1 MATMNETSTIYKESS
16 KMARK
21 SKTRKSLV
29 VEDFKTSKDFSS
41 IRKYNKYVR
50 SLSPSKF
57 IRYRFYQ
64 SIKTNDV
71 KRKRVKPEEF
81 RILNYGEEEELLS
94 NNYNV
99 SQLKMMAKKY
109 RCSTSGNKDEL
120 LSRVYNTLSLGNKA
134 RVIQSYVRRHFVKIF
149 LRNRGIKY
157 FKYSCVNDC
166 DFYSLDSLAD
176 IPIEYFCAV
185 TEKNNDKEYRYG
197 FDIRSLKEY
206 IKTQKNIK
214 NPYTNTDFQVDVAT
228 CMKQCLHTAKV
239 LGYNIKKH
247 EIKEPKQKTENNIQ
261 DLLHEIDNLG
271 HLGSYTDIRWYQ
283 GWNQSRIIQ
292 YIHHLYDILTFR
304 MSLTQDIQREICGNN
319 SHRRNCLSGY
329 TISQIYT
336 LGIVELKKV
345 MQHFMNVL
353 IMNGVN
359 EDRRKIG
366 SIIVIMAT
374 TLVNSNARTAFP
386 GLYESAL

>member
-94 NNYNV
+94 KNYNV

-120 LSRVYNTLSLGNKA
+120 LSRVYN
-134 RVIQSYVRRHFVKIF
+134 V
-149 LRNRGIKY
+149 
-157 FKYSCVNDC
+157 
-166 DFYSLDSLAD
+166 
-176 IPIEYFCAV
+176 
-185 TEKNNDKEYRYG
+185 
-197 FDIRSLKEY
+197 LK
-206 IKTQKNIK
+206 
-214 NPYTNTDFQVDVAT
+214 
-228 CMKQCLHTAKV
+228 
-239 LGYNIKKH
+239 
-247 EIKEPKQKTENNIQ
+247 
-261 DLLHEIDNLG
+261 
-271 HLGSYTDIRWYQ
+271 
-283 GWNQSRIIQ
+283 
-292 YIHHLYDILTFR
+292 
-304 MSLTQDIQREICGNN
+304 
-319 SHRRNCLSGY
+319 
-329 TISQIYT
+329 
-336 LGIVELKKV
+336 
-345 MQHFMNVL
+345 
-353 IMNGVN
+353 
-359 EDRRKIG
+359 
-366 SIIVIMAT
+366 
-374 TLVNSNARTAFP
+374 
-386 GLYESAL
+386 